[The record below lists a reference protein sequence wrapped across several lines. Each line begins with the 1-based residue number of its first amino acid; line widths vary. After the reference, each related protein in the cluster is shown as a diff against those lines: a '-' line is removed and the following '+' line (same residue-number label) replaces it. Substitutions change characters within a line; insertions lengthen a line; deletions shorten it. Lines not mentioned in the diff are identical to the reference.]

1 MLCGE
6 IVLCGIVREWQ
17 SPCRHFLYKT
27 EIGAKKDTEFLCT
40 ISCVDF
46 EEIPLDFVGRFF
58 QNQRTSFEYLTVATV
73 HMHHNI
79 TYSQ

>member
-1 MLCGE
+1 M
-6 IVLCGIVREWQ
+6 
-17 SPCRHFLYKT
+17 PPPFLYKT